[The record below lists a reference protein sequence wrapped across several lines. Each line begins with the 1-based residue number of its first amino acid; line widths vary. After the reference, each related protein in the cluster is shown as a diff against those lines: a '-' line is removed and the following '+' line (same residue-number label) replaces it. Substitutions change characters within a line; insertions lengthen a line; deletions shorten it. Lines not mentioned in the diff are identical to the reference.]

1 MQSISEN
8 QQNSFRALAHV
19 IESKLQEMQMTLIA
33 HRSHVRFVHIKH
45 NNSLTNE
52 EVKTI
57 EESIN
62 KIYDLP
68 ENFCNAYNITAE
80 QVDLKTVLMIK
91 ANFLWEDVS
100 GATAKSLRGYG
111 AVDEKLKIDYEQKVT
126 EMIDEVNNLIKQL
139 N

>member
-19 IESKLQEMQMTLIA
+19 IESKLQEMQMILIA
-33 HRSHVRFVHIKH
+33 HRSRMRFVHIKH
-45 NNSLTNE
+45 KNSLTEE
-52 EVKTI
+52 EVKAI

-62 KIYDLP
+62 KIYDLL
-68 ENFCNAYNITAE
+68 ENFCNAYNINAE

-91 ANFLWEDVS
+91 ANFLWEDAS
-100 GATAKSLRGYG
+100 GATAKSLIGYG
-111 AVDEKLKIDYEQKVT
+111 EVDEKLKIDYEQKVT
-126 EMIDEVNNLIKQL
+126 KMIDEVNNLIKQF